1 MYLAGTVLVFIVG
14 VTMIGN
20 LLADLTLA
28 ALDPRIRLE

>member
-1 MYLAGTVLVFIVG
+1 VG
-14 VTMIGN
+14 MTMLGN